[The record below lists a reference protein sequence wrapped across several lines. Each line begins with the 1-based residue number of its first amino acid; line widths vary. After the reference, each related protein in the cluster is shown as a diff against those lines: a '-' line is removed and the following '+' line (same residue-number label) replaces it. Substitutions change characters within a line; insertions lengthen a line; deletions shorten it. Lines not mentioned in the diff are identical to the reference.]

1 MSSLSIKSQVPFNKL
16 YSNVDRSIVN
26 SLQSFRQSNTLNK
39 IRVDSVTW
47 EYIAVGQGQET
58 ILFLHGM
65 TGTYDIWQQQ
75 IEVLKERYRIISV
88 TYPPVRSLEK
98 LTTGVLFILENE
110 GIADANIVGT
120 SLGGYFTQYLIARY
134 SERVQQK

>member
-16 YSNVDRSIVN
+16 YANVDRSIVN

-65 TGTYDIWQQQ
+65 TGTYDIW
-75 IEVLKERYRIISV
+75 
-88 TYPPVRSLEK
+88 
-98 LTTGVLFILENE
+98 
-110 GIADANIVGT
+110 
-120 SLGGYFTQYLIARY
+120 
-134 SERVQQK
+134 